1 MENASRALIIAGGIL
16 IALVIISMIVI
27 LFNNIGDM
35 YSAEGDALTIEQI
48 EEYNRRFAAYN
59 NVNGLYGSELL
70 SLANLLDEYNTRLL
84 DSVGGDENDQFY
96 EDNKLEID
104 IYIYQIIVSEEIK
117 DEFGKIIR
125 RIYKSNGLR
134 GVYDIKEIQDYNDRL
149 VEMSANS
156 SSEISS
162 DAKSHLT
169 ELRSLP
175 FRCYPDMTSINDYG
189 IITYMYFKQEVD
201 QDILNSMGR

>member
-70 SLANLLDEYNTRLL
+70 SLANLTVDYENRLL
-84 DSVGGDENDQFY
+84 YGEDPNGDFYKENQ
-96 EDNKLEID
+96 ID
-104 IYIYQIIVSEEIK
+104 IYVTITNPIIAAYADDGTMIYQ
-117 DEFGKIIR
+117 
-125 RIYKSNGLR
+125 GLAAR
-134 GVYDIKEIQDYNDRL
+134 ENASIEYIKEYNDGIEARIATM
-149 VEMSANS
+149 EANGWNRNT
-156 SSEISS
+156 SEHYSEYTSI
-162 DAKSHLT
+162 KSLLT
-169 ELRSLP
+169 ELRSLV
-175 FRCYPDMTSINDYG
+175 FRCNGNKTVYNEYG
-189 IITYMYFKQEVD
+189 RISKMYFEQE
-201 QDILNSMGR
+201 